1 MKNVLVVGSGAREV
15 AVSRK
20 ISESKVE
27 HALFCASS
35 EKTHK

>member
-1 MKNVLVVGSGAREV
+1 MKSVLVVGSGAREV

-27 HALFCASS
+27 HALFCDS
-35 EKTHK
+35 